1 MLTDYIQAA
10 MRCAH
15 YEMLEDG
22 EGFFGNIKGFEGVW
36 ANSDNLEDC
45 RKELQEVL
53 EEWILIGLKH
63 GSQIPVIEGI
73 DLDVKQEA
81 A

>member
-1 MLTDYIQAA
+1 MLTEYINAA
-10 MRCAH
+10 MQLAH
-15 YEMLEDG
+15 YEILEGG
-22 EGFFGNIKGFEGVW
+22 EGFFGKIDGFQGVW
-36 ANSDNLEDC
+36 ANSDKLEDC

-53 EEWILIGLKH
+53 EEWILIGLKR
-63 GSQIPVIEGI
+63 GSPIPVIEGI